1 MTRSR
6 ILLLLLLFGFG
17 CTRDESAPGAAD
29 SAADAQAAH
38 VAEVVAAGGVV
49 DSILPVGESLRRFR
63 ADIPERP
70 DTLRRA
76 STSLDELVA
85 RWATA
90 VSERDIE
97 ALNAMVIDRAEF
109 AWLYYP
115 DSPMSKPPYEMPPGL
130 LWSQIMANSDEGA
143 KQLLVR
149 FGGRSLKV
157 RGLSCQPKK
166 SAGRNWMHEQCDV
179 RASVDGTSIGKLR
192 LFGSVIERD
201 GRFKFLG
208 YANSL

>member
-1 MTRSR
+1 M
-6 ILLLLLLFGFG
+6 G
-17 CTRDESAPGAAD
+17 DSAPGATV
-29 SAADAQAAH
+29 SAADSQAAH
-38 VAEVVAAGGVV
+38 IAEVVAAGGVV
-49 DSILPVGESLRRFR
+49 DSILPVDELLRRFR
-63 ADIPERP
+63 AGIPEHP
-70 DTLRRA
+70 DTLRGA
-76 STSLDELVA
+76 SGSLDELVA

-90 VSERDIE
+90 VSKRDAP

-130 LWSQIMANSDEGA
+130 LWSQLLANSDEGA

-149 FGGRSLKV
+149 FGGHEIEV
-157 RGLSCQPKK
+157 EAVSCKAVK
-166 SAGRNWMHEQCDV
+166 TVGGNTMHEGCEIGG
-179 RASVDGTSIGKLR
+179 AIGGKSIGKAR
-192 LFGSVIERD
+192 MFGSVIERD